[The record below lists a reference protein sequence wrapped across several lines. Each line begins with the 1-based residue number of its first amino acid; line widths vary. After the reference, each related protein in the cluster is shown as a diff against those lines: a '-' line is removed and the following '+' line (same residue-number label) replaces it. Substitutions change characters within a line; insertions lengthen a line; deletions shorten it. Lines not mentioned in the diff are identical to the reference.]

1 MALNKLE
8 NEIKNK
14 LNSREI
20 EPSAQAWDR
29 LDAMLTVAE
38 KPKKKF
44 PWFLVAASFIGFV
57 FIGTFYFK
65 SNVVTP
71 KTPVESIIVHNT
83 DTINKNSFDKPSVL
97 KDISNS
103 KSDSQIE
110 NKINLVSNQNQVA
123 EQTIISKKI
132 NKNKEKV
139 SIIKNNQNQV
149 IVNIYKKTED
159 IKVDL
164 PSNEN
169 KRQELIAN
177 NNQVATSEELNFNP
191 EVLLSE
197 PKKIKINAT
206 SLLSQVDDEIRK
218 EEQQNIFQKIGKNL
232 QTVKVAFAER
242 NIKK

>member
-8 NEIKNK
+8 NEIKSQ

-20 EPSAQAWDR
+20 KPSAQAWDR

-57 FIGTFYFK
+57 FIGTFFFK
-65 SNVVTP
+65 LNVVTP
-71 KTPVESIIVHNT
+71 KTPVESIVVHNT
-83 DTINKNSFDKPSVL
+83 DTIITNSSNKPIVL

-103 KSDSQIE
+103 KSDSLIE

-123 EQTIISKKI
+123 EQTINSKKI
-132 NKNKEKV
+132 NKNKEGV
-139 SIIKNNQNQV
+139 SIVNNNRNQV
-149 IVNIYKKTED
+149 LVNIYKKTED
-159 IKVDL
+159 INVEL
-164 PSNEN
+164 PSNDN
-169 KRQELIAN
+169 KKQELVSN
-177 NNQVATSEELNFNP
+177 KNQVASSEELNFNP
-191 EVLLSE
+191 EIVLSE

-232 QTVKVAFAER
+232 QTVKVAFVER

>member
-20 EPSAQAWDR
+20 EPSTQAWDR

-57 FIGTFYFK
+57 FIGTFFFK
-65 SNVVTP
+65 SNVDTP
-71 KTPVESIIVHNT
+71 KIPVESIIVNNT
-83 DTINKNSFDKPSVL
+83 DTFNTNSLNKPEVL

-110 NKINLVSNQNQVA
+110 NKINLMPIQRQVA
-123 EQTIISKKI
+123 EKTINSK
-132 NKNKEKV
+132 NTNENKERV
-139 SIIKNNQNQV
+139 SIIKKNQNIILV
-149 IVNIYKKTED
+149 NVYKNPNEIIVE
-159 IKVDL
+159 L
-164 PSNEN
+164 PSAEN
-169 KRQELIAN
+169 KKQELVSN
-177 NNQVATSEELNFNP
+177 KNLVATSEELNFNP
-191 EVLLSE
+191 EILLSQ

-206 SLLSQVDDEIRK
+206 SLLSQVDNEIRK

-232 QTVKVAFAER
+232 QTVKVAFVER